1 MDHLGG
7 REAMKKLL
15 ETINALVLLIMFL
28 LVMVTVVFRN
38 ILEIPS
44 SWSQELSEYIF
55 VFIVFI
61 GSAAVM
67 KEQGHIGIDTVAVLL
82 PAKAQ
87 RIVRIIV
94 RISIMPFLYV
104 LITGSFPNIAATWNN
119 YLPTVPWF
127 RMGVIYLVVLISGI
141 IMAFYLL
148 VNLVQDIRGKFTPIT
163 LVDEYGPHESHD
175 EEGEQ

>member
-1 MDHLGG
+1 
-7 REAMKKLL
+7 MKKVL
-15 ETINALVLLIMFL
+15 EIINALVLLIMFL

-38 ILEIPS
+38 ILQIPS

-67 KEQGHIGIDTVAVLL
+67 KDEGHIGIDTVLMQL
-82 PAKAQ
+82 PPGVQ
-87 RIVRIIV
+87 RIIRIIG
-94 RISIMPFLYV
+94 RLFIIPFLYV
-104 LITGSFPNIAATWNN
+104 LIAGSFPNIAATWHN

-127 RMGVIYLVVLISGI
+127 RIGAIYLIVLISGI

-148 VNLVQDIRGKFTPIT
+148 VNLVQDILGRFVPASLTD
-163 LVDEYGPHESHD
+163 LAHHENSD
-175 EEGEQ
+175 EENNQ